1 MRLRRFEAATV
12 TEALARV
19 RADLGPDAVILHA
32 RAPEPG
38 ASQGRVEVLAA
49 VDDVAVTE
57 SRPARPETTPSR
69 EGDDR
74 QPLGFARESP
84 ATPRVSR
91 AVELEDRGETDR
103 MEEMY
108 RMLLELREGQA
119 PTPRMPLAL
128 RPLYREMCRREL
140 PGGLVRRLLLNLP
153 AEVRLG
159 RGGTVRPS
167 VQAALAGA
175 FHVQGLPR
183 PGRQPRII
191 ALVGPTGVGKTT
203 TIAKLAGQCRQ
214 RDGMSVA
221 LMSLDTYRI
230 GATAQMQIYAEL
242 LGAPLHVVRSSEE
255 IARAV
260 RAESSADLVLVD
272 SMGRS
277 PQHREGIADLQS
289 LLRQI
294 PTAEVH
300 LVVSATT
307 KGSDLEDIVRRFQPL
322 QYQHVVITKLDEARF
337 PGPILGLA
345 LNRKLSISYLATGQ
359 EVPNDLE
366 PATPDRLATYLL
378 PSGPTN
384 RHPAPARG

>member
-32 RAPEPG
+32 RAPEVGSP
-38 ASQGRVEVLAA
+38 QGRVEVVAA
-49 VDDVAVTE
+49 VDEVAAAD
-57 SRPARPETTPSR
+57 SSAARPESTPSR
-69 EGDDR
+69 DDESR
-74 QPLGFARESP
+74 RALGFAPERP
-84 ATPRVSR
+84 AAPSASY
-91 AVELEDRGETDR
+91 AVEPEEQGETDR
-103 MEEMY
+103 MDEMY
-108 RMLLELREGQA
+108 RMLLELRESQA
-119 PTPRMPLAL
+119 PTPRMPAAL

-140 PGGLVRRLLLNLP
+140 PGGLVRRLLLSLP
-153 AEVRLG
+153 AEVRA
-159 RGGTVRPS
+159 GGSGTIRPG

-175 FHVQGLPR
+175 FRVQGLPR
-183 PGRQPRII
+183 PGRQPRIM

-214 RDGMSVA
+214 RGGMNVA
-221 LMSLDTYRI
+221 LVSLDTYRI

-242 LGAPLHVVRSSEE
+242 LGAPLHVVRNPEE
-255 IARAV
+255 IARVV
-260 RAESSADLVLVD
+260 RAESSAELILVD

-277 PQHREGIADLQS
+277 PQHREGIANLQS

-345 LNRKLSISYLATGQ
+345 LDRKLSISYLATGQ

-366 PATPDRLATYLL
+366 PATPCRLATYVL
-378 PSGPTN
+378 PGGPTN
-384 RHPAPARG
+384 RHRVSARA